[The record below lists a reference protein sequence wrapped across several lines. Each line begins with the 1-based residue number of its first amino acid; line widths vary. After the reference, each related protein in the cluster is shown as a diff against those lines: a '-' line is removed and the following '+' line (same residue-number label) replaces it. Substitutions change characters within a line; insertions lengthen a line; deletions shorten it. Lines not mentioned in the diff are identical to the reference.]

1 MKSKTKNSILLISFI
16 GMLVISYKWAFSKT
30 LSLYD
35 SYNVLKT
42 ENILFENMPKQ
53 QYLLIKQNRYLD
65 SLLNKYQIGGTSL
78 QNNLLKSLNANA
90 DTLGFKLV
98 VFNETH
104 LFKKEQ
110 LEINSHVFT
119 VEGKFDEL
127 LKLINNLEQK
137 TRYGEIVHLHFQK
150 KKDLRTRKERL
161 EARVIVQHY

>member
-1 MKSKTKNSILLISFI
+1 MK
-16 GMLVISYKWAFSKT
+16 
-30 LSLYD
+30 
-35 SYNVLKT
+35 
-42 ENILFENMPKQ
+42 
-53 QYLLIKQNRYLD
+53 
-65 SLLNKYQIGGTSL
+65 L